1 MIYLLVVSLLWAFS
15 FGLIKGILTGVDSF
29 FVSFI
34 RLFLPL
40 LLFIPFLR
48 FKQLSR
54 QTAVQLF
61 FIGML
66 QYGVMYITYIYSF
79 QFLKAYEV
87 ALFTIFT
94 PLYVALIYDV
104 SQKRFTPRHAIA
116 ALLAIFGT
124 AIVIWQDLE
133 RNNLWLGFF
142 IMQLS
147 NLAFAFGQVYYKKV
161 MGKFPQVR
169 DRDVFGMLYAGGVV
183 FTLLAS
189 VIFTDWHAL
198 KLSSTQWLT
207 LVYLGLVASGL
218 GFFLWNVGARKVNIG
233 ALAVFNNLKIP
244 LATAVSLLFFGEKT
258 DWRTLLIGGGIVML
272 ALFYNERRMKK
283 TSEAL
288 VE

>member
-1 MIYLLVVSLLWAFS
+1 MFYLLFVSLLWAFS
-15 FGLIKGILTGVDSF
+15 FGLIKGVLTGVDPF
-29 FVSFI
+29 FVSFV

-40 LLFIPFLR
+40 LVFIPFLR
-48 FKQLSR
+48 YKKFSR

-94 PLYVALIYDV
+94 PLYVALIYDAI
-104 SQKRFTPRHAIA
+104 QKRFTPRHALV
-116 ALLAIFGT
+116 ALLAILGT
-124 AIVIWQDLE
+124 AIVVWQDLE
-133 RNNLWLGFF
+133 RENLWLGFF
-142 IMQLS
+142 IVQLS

-161 MGKFPQVR
+161 MQKFPEVK

-183 FTLLAS
+183 ITLVVS
-189 VIFTDWHAL
+189 GIFTNWHTLAI
-198 KLSSTQWLT
+198 SSTQWLT

-218 GFFLWNVGARKVNIG
+218 GFFLWNMGVRKVNIG
-233 ALAVFNNLKIP
+233 ALAVLNNLKIP

-258 DWRTLLIGGGIVML
+258 DWHTLLIGGGIILL
-272 ALFYNERRMKK
+272 ALLYNEWKMGK
-283 TSEAL
+283 TKGPLAE
-288 VE
+288 